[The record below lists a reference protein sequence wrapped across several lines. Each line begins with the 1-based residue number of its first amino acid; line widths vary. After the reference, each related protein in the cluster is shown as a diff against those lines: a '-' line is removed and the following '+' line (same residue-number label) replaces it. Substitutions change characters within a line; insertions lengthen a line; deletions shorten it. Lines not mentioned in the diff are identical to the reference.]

1 MPEGGTDYGGVRLA
15 VGCGGGGVVLCCL
28 GVGLGFGAARFGGNW
43 GFGDSAWGMGE
54 LRCTEWGFCGE
65 LGLMI

>member
-1 MPEGGTDYGGVRLA
+1 ML
-15 VGCGGGGVVLCCL
+15 CL